1 MLKALFGE
9 LFLGGCMFYDNL
21 RSVCSEQ
28 GTTVT
33 TVLKELKMSTGSTG
47 KWKDGSI
54 PKIDTVMQL
63 AEYLNV
69 SLDRLVYG
77 DQAKRSTVSFPFD
90 PEWAE
95 IIAHIPE
102 DRQQMCKDFLRTHMV
117 IPEKYADRKRG

>member
-1 MLKALFGE
+1 
-9 LFLGGCMFYDNL
+9 MFYDNL
-21 RSVCSEQ
+21 RMICSEH

-33 TVLKELKMSTGSTG
+33 AVLRELGMSTGSTG

-63 AEYLNV
+63 SEHLNV

-77 DQAKRSTVSFPFD
+77 KRSEVSSALD

-95 IIAHIPE
+95 IIERIPE
-102 DRQQMCKDFLRTHMV
+102 ERHQMCKDFLRTHMV
-117 IPEKYADRKRG
+117 IPEKYAQGKIG